1 MERIGRY
8 DIQRE
13 LGRGCAGVVYQ
24 AFDPRVRREVAVKTI
39 ELPQGLTEAARA
51 EVGERFLR
59 EAQAAGN
66 LSHPSIVSIHDADE
80 DLDTGKPFIVMEFV
94 EGGNL
99 RDRLETGPMERSA
112 VAELGRTMADALA
125 TAHRAGI
132 VHRDIKP
139 ANILLPASGGPAK
152 LADFGVAHLDGSEL
166 TRSGA
171 TVGSPAYMAPEQ
183 VAGREVDGRSD
194 LFSLAAVLY
203 EALTGAKPFP
213 GNDLPAVL
221 YAVVHTDPVPPS
233 RIRSGLPVAVDRF
246 FRKAL
251 AKTPESRFQD
261 AKDFRNGLDA
271 AFLDRPPAPATAPAP
286 PAGPGVSFKRPRSR
300 PWWLLPAMLPL
311 LAIVWHFAGGGAG
324 AKLQV
329 RVHSIVEAGRL
340 DLLVDGKKVWS
351 RKLDAPAPETKR
363 RKLMRK
369 LLRTGQQRF
378 QREIGVGKGRHTVTA
393 RLWDRTAGAR
403 FEDSKEIEFGERT
416 VHRVQVFA
424 GGPFGKEI
432 TLVASPGSP

>member
-1 MERIGRY
+1 M
-8 DIQRE
+8 
-13 LGRGCAGVVYQ
+13 VYQ

-99 RDRLETGPMERSA
+99 KDRLETGPMERSA
-112 VAELGRTMADALA
+112 VAELGRRMADALGA
-125 TAHRAGI
+125 AHRAGI

-233 RIRSGLPVAVDRF
+233 RIRSGLTVAVDRF

-251 AKTPESRFQD
+251 AKNPESRFQD
-261 AKDFRNGLDA
+261 AKDFRNGLLCWRS
-271 AFLDRPPAPATAPAP
+271 FGIS
-286 PAGPGVSFKRPRSR
+286 PAGAQAPNCRFASIRS
-300 PWWLLPAMLPL
+300 WKPAAWTFL
-311 LAIVWHFAGGGAG
+311 WT
-324 AKLQV
+324 
-329 RVHSIVEAGRL
+329 GRRS
-340 DLLVDGKKVWS
+340 G
-351 RKLDAPAPETKR
+351 
-363 RKLMRK
+363 
-369 LLRTGQQRF
+369 
-378 QREIGVGKGRHTVTA
+378 
-393 RLWDRTAGAR
+393 
-403 FEDSKEIEFGERT
+403 
-416 VHRVQVFA
+416 
-424 GGPFGKEI
+424 
-432 TLVASPGSP
+432 PGSSTPRRRRRREES